1 MSTIQALRKR
11 ALFVFRLITTIF
23 SRLCCCFKRR
33 KNIGELPYTVA
44 HQSPQTYWKSV
55 SNEEKWEGWSNTPFV
70 NSVEEKI
77 IEYRRKKAE
86 SEVVAEQ
93 RDEADFFNDMQ
104 PKVVQTR
111 RAFIDNYCN
120 TPIQNSNLFAVK
132 IDEVLPSHLGELDN
146 LEDASTYD
154 ENEVWDTQIDIESV
168 DKALREQKAKER
180 QERRLARQMEH
191 AKRFER
197 RKE

>member
-1 MSTIQALRKR
+1 MCLYVIENMRCR
-11 ALFVFRLITTIF
+11 F
-23 SRLCCCFKRR
+23 
-33 KNIGELPYTVA
+33 
-44 HQSPQTYWKSV
+44 SV